1 MTMYLP
7 RYAHTET
14 GPSRVD
20 TCLPRVSPSSE
31 PTSVAGACA
40 QYGAGGPAEAL
51 PPLPELLAAAPAC
64 ALDAGLPAPP
74 GSGAA
79 PDETE
84 QAASVLTAT
93 PASTAVAIW
102 RIPTTGPFLSRCS
115 VRPVPV
121 PPQVRSAGRSGRPDR
136 MKGKPRAPESRQRA
150 AGAHWS

>member
-79 PDETE
+79 PDDTE

-102 RIPTTGPFLSRCS
+102 RIPTTGPFLSKCC
-115 VRPVPV
+115 
-121 PPQVRSAGRSGRPDR
+121 GRPDR
-136 MKGKPRAPESRQRA
+136 TKRCGPAPGRASLAGLGALVSGRFRA
-150 AGAHWS
+150 AAG